1 MKRLIAIC
9 VLLLTLCGCSAPTEG
24 TESSISWSD
33 LEKTGQES
41 LRYATEFQADYYGSY
56 TLLTIREVG
65 QYLLVPEGEPVP
77 GGLPENI
84 TVLQQPLNQIYLAAT
99 SAMDLYRG
107 ANALSNVRLTS
118 LDAPGW
124 YIEEAKQ
131 ALAEGRMVFAGKYSA
146 PDYERIFSEGCNLAV
161 ESTMIYHTPEVKEQ
175 LERLGIPVLVE
186 RSSYES
192 HPLGRLEWIK
202 LHGLL
207 TGHLTEAA
215 EFFDRTSAAAEETM
229 QQPKTGK
236 TVAFFSVSSTG
247 TVTVRKSSD
256 YIAQMIGLAGG
267 EYIFSDLDGDSAT
280 STLNMQM
287 ESFFDR
293 ARDADIL
300 IYNSTTAG
308 EVQSLD
314 ALCALSGVFRQ
325 LPAVQSGNV
334 YCTGKN
340 FFQQTTALAP
350 FMAEIGAVVRGENT
364 ENLQYLHKLS

>member
-9 VLLLTLCGCSAPTEG
+9 VLLFTLCGCSATAD
-24 TESSISWSD
+24 SSGSGITWSE
-33 LEKTGQES
+33 LQKSGQEN
-41 LRYATEFQADYYGSY
+41 LRYATEFQIDYYGSY
-56 TLLTIREVG
+56 TLLTIREAG
-65 QYLLVPEGEPVP
+65 QYLLVPEGAPVP
-77 GGLPENI
+77 GGLPEGM
-84 TVLQQPLNQIYLAAT
+84 TVLQQPTDKIYLAAT

-107 ANALSNVRLTS
+107 ANALQNIRLTS

-131 ALAEGRMVFAGKYSA
+131 ALADGRMVFAGKYSA
-146 PDYERIFSEGCNLAV
+146 PDYERIFAEGCRLAV

-207 TGHLTEAA
+207 TGHLADAA

-247 TVTVRKSSD
+247 TVTVRKASD
-256 YIAQMIGLAGG
+256 YIARMIDLAGG
-267 EYIFSDLDGDSAT
+267 TYIFSDLDGDSAT

-293 ARDADIL
+293 AQNADIL

-308 EVQSLD
+308 EIRSLD
-314 ALCALSGVFRQ
+314 ELYALSGMFRQ
-325 LPAVQSGNV
+325 FSAAENGNV

-350 FMAEIGAVVRGENT
+350 FMAEIGAVVREEAP
-364 ENLQYLHKLS
+364 ENLQYLHKLR

>member
-1 MKRLIAIC
+1 MKRLVWIC
-9 VLLLTLCGCSAPTEG
+9 VLLFVLTGCAASSQVPDSNIRWEQLQPTGSMNLSYADAFSVTYYEDY
-24 TESSISWSD
+24 SLISI
-33 LEKTGQES
+33 Q
-41 LRYATEFQADYYGSY
+41 
-56 TLLTIREVG
+56 EVG
-65 QYLLVPEGEPVP
+65 EYLLVPEGREVP
-77 GGLPENI
+77 TGLPAGM
-84 TVLQQPLNQIYLAAT
+84 TVLRQPLDKIYLAAT

-107 ANALSNVRLTS
+107 ANALENIRLTS

-131 ALAEGRMVFAGKYSA
+131 ALSDGRMVFAGKYSA
-146 PDYERIFSEGCNLAV
+146 PDYERIFAEACNLAV

-202 LHGLL
+202 LHGML
-207 TGHLTEAA
+207 TGHLNEAC

-247 TVTVRKSSD
+247 TVTVRKASD
-256 YIAQMIGLAGG
+256 YIAQMIDLAGG
-267 EYIFSDLDGDSAT
+267 SYIFSDLDGDSAT

-308 EVQSLD
+308 EIQSLD
-314 ALCALSGVFRQ
+314 ELYALSGMFRQ
-325 LPAVQSGNV
+325 FSAVRSGNV

-350 FMAEIGAVVRGENT
+350 FMVEIGAVVRGESP
-364 ENLQYLHKLS
+364 ENLQYLHKLR